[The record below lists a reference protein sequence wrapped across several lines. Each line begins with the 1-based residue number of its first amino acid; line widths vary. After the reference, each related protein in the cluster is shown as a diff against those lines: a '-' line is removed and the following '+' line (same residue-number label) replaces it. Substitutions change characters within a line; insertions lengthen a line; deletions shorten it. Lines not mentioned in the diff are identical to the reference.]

1 MKNFENPKFLIKLI
15 GMNPLTKKE
24 KIIII
29 AVILGVGLAI
39 AAGAVTIAHSASRA
53 LKIYTQAFE
62 DYKAGNLQNS
72 YYQFSK
78 VSFLS
83 DLKPAAIYRQAKC
96 AEDIEDFD
104 AAIKQY
110 QLLFNN
116 YPSHRLSLRSKY
128 HAARL
133 LVESRPD
140 LAQKYFEEILAAAPG
155 TDYGIAAEYF
165 LGKILLT
172 SSSYLTD
179 EEKLEIKNRYMSY
192 LKKSPSGRWVQ
203 NILSEIKIA
212 NLPMGTQDYLLI
224 AKSYYLLGDLKCAN
238 EALFHVPAAKSWALG
253 AKINFSLGLKSKAK
267 ALTEYGLS
275 FHAKDVNIDD
285 LHDAVDLY
293 AKTEPNEY
301 GALSKLYSYPAP
313 AGRDYILNLKCQSS
327 PASQQ
332 LSCYRE
338 LYNKYP
344 ESEYTGDAL
353 ANIFLIQ
360 VKNKEYAAAK
370 INGRSYLNKY
380 SSIKYSPMVMYW
392 LGKVLET
399 SSTDRDEYKSC
410 YRGVIAR
417 YPDNYYAYRAYLI
430 LNDMHGAIINNYIK
444 EKEVKYPYEINKDAK
459 LNLHLAEVGDYDML
473 FELNDDEFVKSWIY
487 YQKGDYSHSMLV
499 ARDAMEKIEDK
510 PDKYDLRWR
519 LVYPIDYYDLIKKY
533 SSHVGNN
540 SPLILAIVR
549 EESYFNPQAQSSVG
563 AGGLMQLMPST
574 AKEIGSKHGVT
585 IDSVKDLHNPEI
597 NIKLGSYYY
606 AELKSML
613 NGLDISSVAA
623 YNGGIGSVNR
633 WKSSLYY
640 NDTDEFVEQIPY
652 QETKDYVKKVFR
664 SYWNYI
670 RIYSG
675 NE

>member
-1 MKNFENPKFLIKLI
+1 
-15 GMNPLTKKE
+15 MNPISKNS
-24 KIIII
+24 KI
-29 AVILGVGLAI
+29 VLGLIVLAI
-39 AAGAVTIAHSASRA
+39 GIAAAGFYITGTKSV
-53 LKIYTQAFE
+53 LKAPEIYKQAYD
-62 DYKAGNLQNS
+62 DYLSGDFQNS
-72 YYQFSK
+72 YYLFSK

-83 DLKPAAIYRQAKC
+83 NLKPVAIYRQAKS
-96 AEDIEDFD
+96 AEELGDYD
-104 AAIKQY
+104 AAVKQY
-110 QLLFNN
+110 QLLFSN
-116 YPSHRLSLRSKY
+116 YPNHRLSLRSKY

-133 LVESRPD
+133 LVESRPE
-140 LAQKYFEEILAAAPG
+140 LAEKYFQAILEDFPY
-155 TDYGIAAEYF
+155 TDYGIASEYF
-165 LGKILLT
+165 LGKLILNSGENISESDKT
-172 SSSYLTD
+172 AARNYYR
-179 EEKLEIKNRYMSY
+179 NY
-192 LKKSPSGRWVQ
+192 LKKSPSGRWAQ
-203 NILSEIKIA
+203 SILSDITA
-212 NLPMGTQDYLLI
+212 YQLPLETEDYLLMI
-224 AKSYYLLGDLKCAN
+224 KSFLLLGDYKSAHD
-238 EALFHVPAAKSWALG
+238 ALFKVPLEKSWALDVKVSYAAG
-253 AKINFSLGLKSKAK
+253 DYSRVRY
-267 ALTEYGLS
+267 LTEYGVSQHS
-275 FHAKDVNIDD
+275 FDVNSEDFK
-285 LHDAVDLY
+285 DAVNIY
-293 AKTEPNEY
+293 VQIQKNAYK
-301 GALSKLYSYPAP
+301 ALAKLYSYPDTT
-313 AGRDYILNLKCQSS
+313 GKDYILNLKCQSS

-417 YPDNYYAYRAYLI
+417 YPDNYYAYRAYLN

-585 IDSVKDLHNPEI
+585 IDSVKDLHNPET